1 MMTKEEF
8 DTEFMSDGCVVR
20 ADTMDE
26 WREINRYCVEQL
38 GLRQS
43 VMYETHDCELFPY
56 VYRRGGGMVGAV
68 ARPGSSRIVPFCD
81 FLVIIQQDEEEDI
94 LCGSLEEVL

>member
-8 DTEFMSDGCVVR
+8 NTEFMSDDCVVR

-43 VMYETHDCELFPY
+43 EMYETHDCGGYPY
-56 VYRRGGGMVGAV
+56 VYRRSINFVGAM
-68 ARPGSSRIVPFCD
+68 ARPIGCNIVPFGD
-81 FLVIIQQDEEEDI
+81 FLVITQQDEEDI
-94 LCGSLEEVL
+94 MCGSLEEVL